1 VTTATAETP
10 AEYPH
15 DYSPCCVLADDQNN
29 LLATLP
35 LGAWSQLAAWHR
47 DPNARPLMIRDAW
60 GQTVRFDRR
69 VIARIYRRDLDSVV
83 LLEELDR
90 DRAAARLMEGE

>member
-1 VTTATAETP
+1 MTIATETP
-10 AEYPH
+10 AEYPE
-15 DYSPCCVLADDQNN
+15 DYSPCCVLADERNN

-35 LGAWSQLAAWHR
+35 LGAWAQLCAWHR
-47 DPNARPLMIRDAW
+47 NPNAAPLMLRDQW

-69 VIARIYRRDLDSVV
+69 TVARLYRRDLDSVV

-90 DRAAARLMEGE
+90 EQAARRLVQGE